1 MQKYIR
7 VFELTIK
14 QYFAYRLSFILWRL
28 RMFISLIII
37 FFLWNAVFDK
47 NTHFATYDKASLL
60 SYILLVNII
69 STLVLGTRTSD
80 IASDINDGRIINYLL
95 KPFSYFTYFVTED
108 VADKLLNL
116 FFAFFEIALIIVIF
130 KPPIS
135 VPHNIIAGLFFLVN
149 GIAISFFINLMLSF
163 LGFWTTEVWG
173 PRFLYLMLVGF
184 MSGSFFPLDLLP
196 KVIYN
201 IILFTPFP
209 YLYYLPTKIF
219 LGKVESTFTFQY
231 LLSLFWLFGT
241 WKLAKS
247 MWIKGNKSFSFWGK

>member
-1 MQKYIR
+1 
-7 VFELTIK
+7 
-14 QYFAYRLSFILWRL
+14 
-28 RMFISLIII
+28 MFISLIII

-47 NTHFATYDKASLL
+47 YTHFASYDKSSLL

-95 KPFSYFTYFVTED
+95 KPFSYFAYFVTED
-108 VADKLLNL
+108 IADKLLNI
-116 FFAFFEIALIIVIF
+116 FFAIFEIALIIYVF

-135 VPHNIIAGLFFLVN
+135 MPHNIILGLILLLN
-149 GIAISFFINLMLSF
+149 GVAISFFINLMLSF

-196 KVIYN
+196 KAIYK

-219 LGKVESTFTFQY
+219 LGKVESTFIFQY
-231 LLSLFWLFGT
+231 LLSLFWVFGT
-241 WKLAKS
+241 WILAKS
-247 MWIKGNKSFSFWGK
+247 MWVKGNKSFSFWGK